1 MIHEKIISK
10 DKQSIES
17 IESESSNA
25 EQEFSKTKNTRRVSI
40 IFIEIFDDASED
52 AKTFY
57 HIRNMNQL
65 RYWLKKNKNA
75 LIKTW
80 INIRDESAFVINEY
94 NKKIVKFEEFIT
106 DYNNCID
113 ELNDAKLIIRELK
126 IELREKISKKIEY
139 IFIYHRRRCDCLY
152 IQEISRF
159 IRLHRR

>member
-65 RYWLKKNKNA
+65 RY
-75 LIKTW
+75 
-80 INIRDESAFVINEY
+80 
-94 NKKIVKFEEFIT
+94 
-106 DYNNCID
+106 
-113 ELNDAKLIIRELK
+113 
-126 IELREKISKKIEY
+126 
-139 IFIYHRRRCDCLY
+139 
-152 IQEISRF
+152 
-159 IRLHRR
+159 